1 MRKVILGMNMTLD
14 GYVARPNGELDW
26 MFPNIDSERTESIS
40 EGLSEIDVF
49 LMGRVTYEGMAAHWP
64 TADGPIAPLM
74 NRATKIVFSRTLQK
88 VDWANSRLATRGP
101 AEEIKELKKQP
112 GTAIAV
118 AGGARFVQSLAQ
130 QGLIDEYNLTV
141 HPVVLGTGLPLFTDP
156 VNLKLLSTRAFGAGT
171 VVLNYEPA

>member
-1 MRKVILGMNMTLD
+1 MRKVVLGMNVTLD
-14 GYVARPNGELDW
+14 GYVARTNGELDW
-26 MFPNIDSERTESIS
+26 MFPNIDSERTESIT

-64 TADGPIAPLM
+64 TADDEIAPLM
-74 NRATKIVFSRTLQK
+74 NRATKIVFSRTLKK
-88 VDWANSRLATRGP
+88 VDWENCRLAAGDP
-101 AEEIKELKKQP
+101 AEEIAELKRQP

-118 AGGARFVQSLAQ
+118 AGGARFAQSLSK

-141 HPVVLGTGLPLFTDP
+141 HPVVLGTGIPLFTDP
-156 VNLKLLSTRAFGAGT
+156 INLKLLSTRAFDTGA

>member
-1 MRKVILGMNMTLD
+1 MRKIVLGMNITLD
-14 GYVARPNGELDW
+14 GYVARTNGELDW
-26 MFPNIDSERTESIS
+26 MFPNIDSERTESIT

-49 LMGRVTYEGMAAHWP
+49 LMGRVTYEGMALHWP
-64 TADGPIAPLM
+64 TADDAIAPLM

-88 VDWANSRLATRGP
+88 VDWENSRLATRDP
-101 AEEIKELKKQP
+101 AEEIADLKRQP

-118 AGGARFVQSLAQ
+118 AGGARFAQSLAK

-141 HPVVLGTGLPLFTDP
+141 HPVVLGTGLRLFTDP
-156 VNLKLLSTRAFGAGT
+156 LTLKLLSTRAFDTGA